1 MPEIIPITVYQF
13 DELDERAKDK
23 ARDWYRQ
30 GAFDHDWY
38 DFVYSDFEA
47 ICDILGITLRPN
59 PVSHVGGA
67 KREEPQIFF
76 TGFASQGDGASFAGS
91 YAYRPGSS
99 KAIRVYAPQDARLHR
114 IADALR
120 YIQRQHFYRL
130 SADIRHRGR
139 YYHEY
144 CMDIAVER
152 EGIAFGSPA
161 EETIIEAL
169 RDLARW
175 LYRRLESEFE
185 YLTSEQAVDE
195 AITANGYTFMENGKP
210 FG

>member
-13 DELDERAKDK
+13 DELDDSAKDK
-23 ARDWYRQ
+23 ARRWYRQ

-38 DFVYSDFEA
+38 DFVFSDFEA
-47 ICDILGITLRPN
+47 ICDILGVTLRTN
-59 PVSHVGGA
+59 PVSHVGGT
-67 KREEPQIFF
+67 KCEEPQIFF
-76 TGFASQGDGASFAGS
+76 TGFASQGDGACFAGS
-91 YAYRPGSS
+91 YAYRSGSS
-99 KAIRVYAPQDARLHR
+99 KAIRGYAPQDARLHR

-120 YIQRQHFYRL
+120 NIQRQHFYQL

-144 CMDIAVER
+144 CMEIAVER
-152 EGIAFGSPA
+152 RGIHVVALA
-161 EETIIEAL
+161 EDTIVEAM

-185 YLTSEQAVDE
+185 YLTSEPAIDE
-195 AITANGYTFMENGKP
+195 AVIANGYTFLENGKP
-210 FG
+210 FS